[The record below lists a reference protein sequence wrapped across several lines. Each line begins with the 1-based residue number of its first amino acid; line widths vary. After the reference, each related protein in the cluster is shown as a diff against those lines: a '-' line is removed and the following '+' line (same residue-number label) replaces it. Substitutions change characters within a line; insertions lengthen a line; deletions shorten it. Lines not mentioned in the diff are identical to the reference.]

1 MRIIKYIFKNYFFFN
16 ANTQVFPIAVSV
28 AKNES
33 IDPTKGILNN
43 SCNITVTIINRAKEL
58 MAVFVIFLIYSVI
71 NIANIGVAISNTTT

>member
-1 MRIIKYIFKNYFFFN
+1 M
-16 ANTQVFPIAVSV
+16 FPIAVSV

-71 NIANIGVAISNTTT
+71 NIANIGVALQHKVKLTQHLKLSQHQ